1 MYNPFIFELDTV
13 SNINIKGESK
23 EDVILSSTISYPLF
37 SLGFNHFL
45 HPVKSDFNLIKKK
58 LETKNQFYYIVN
70 PFELTITNYED
81 TILNQTKIYLKSKKD
96 FTRTFYK
103 MWELL
108 FLFDIGNKK
117 TLSYHIMSS
126 GTDIEEAITLFRDKF
141 ISGSCKESK
150 TNVDLIICDEQNIN
164 TEEDTRFEEQESYL
178 LIIKE
183 IIKALSCNNKDGHF
197 VLRIFESFTNTTIKL
212 IYLVS
217 SFYEEVFLYKPYFS
231 RLSDSERYII
241 FKKFKVDKPPAIVKT
256 LEKILNSVDNKKYIY
271 DILPDLVVPS
281 TYYDWYKF
289 INIKIANNQQ
299 NNINMMLTYIKE
311 NNYYGEKYHTFR
323 ENTIEATL
331 WWVSNFFPPSQN
343 LYEKNKED
351 FNARIKAVKLKVTME
366 KNKLITN
373 MK

>member
-1 MYNPFIFELDTV
+1 
-13 SNINIKGESK
+13 
-23 EDVILSSTISYPLF
+23 
-37 SLGFNHFL
+37 
-45 HPVKSDFNLIKKK
+45 
-58 LETKNQFYYIVN
+58 
-70 PFELTITNYED
+70 
-81 TILNQTKIYLKSKKD
+81 
-96 FTRTFYK
+96 
-103 MWELL
+103 
-108 FLFDIGNKK
+108 
-117 TLSYHIMSS
+117 
-126 GTDIEEAITLFRDKF
+126 
-141 ISGSCKESK
+141 
-150 TNVDLIICDEQNIN
+150 
-164 TEEDTRFEEQESYL
+164 
-178 LIIKE
+178 
-183 IIKALSCNNKDGHF
+183 
-197 VLRIFESFTNTTIKL
+197 
-212 IYLVS
+212 VS

-241 FKKFKVDKPPAIVKT
+241 FKKFKVDNPPAIVKT